1 MVRSGGRSMKR
12 IAPNWLSRLSRAA
25 MPAGKALLAS
35 VAFVGAILGIASPF
49 VVGVLPPVLIP
60 VAVVACVAP
69 ALGVLAWKSRSHHLP
84 DVVVD
89 SDNPD
94 GSYVLR
100 YCPAA
105 DLKEANS
112 WTRLHYGHEYV
123 SDEVAESWRR
133 KAPKSFV
140 GLFDSG
146 GRLSAAFGVIAIESS
161 FMKQFIKGRLQDN
174 IMTPEDICDD
184 DEAKKSPDLY
194 ISGVVVRDPDSF
206 GGKKRAYT
214 MFWGMAKFIEH
225 RYGVRRSRALYALA
239 VSSPSRS
246 WLRRAGFARH
256 NGPDDR
262 IDHLELYSLELT
274 RQQLDSIFYEI
285 GDHSGLCKMELD
297 R

>member
-1 MVRSGGRSMKR
+1 MVRSGCRDMKR
-12 IAPNWLSRLSRAA
+12 IAPNWLSRLKRAWR
-25 MPAGKALLAS
+25 PAGKILLVS
-35 VAFVGAILGIASPF
+35 SGFVGAILGIASRF
-49 VVGVLPPVLIP
+49 VGVLPPVLIP
-60 VAVVACVAP
+60 VAIVGCVVP

-84 DVVVD
+84 DVVFA

-94 GSYVLR
+94 GLYALR

-146 GRLSAAFGVIAIESS
+146 GLLCAAFGVIAVESS
-161 FMKQFIKGRLQDN
+161 FMKQFIKGRLKDN
-174 IMTPEDICDD
+174 ILTSDDICDD
-184 DEAKKSPDLY
+184 DEARKSPDLY
-194 ISGVVVRDPDSF
+194 ISGVVVRDPDSYA
-206 GGKKRAYT
+206 GNKRACT

-225 RYGVRRSRALYALA
+225 RYGVRRRRALYALA

-262 IDHLELYSLELT
+262 LDHLELYSLELT

-285 GDHSGLCKMELD
+285 GDYSGLCKMELD

>member
-1 MVRSGGRSMKR
+1 MKR

-25 MPAGKALLAS
+25 RPAGKTLLAS
-35 VAFVGAILGIASPF
+35 STFVGTILGIAKSF
-49 VVGVLPPVLIP
+49 VGVLSPVLVP
-60 VAVVACVAP
+60 VAIVGCVAP

-89 SDNPD
+89 SDNTD

-112 WTRLHYGHEYV
+112 WTRPHYGHEYV
-123 SDEVAESWRR
+123 SDDVAESWRR

-184 DEAKKSPDLY
+184 DESKKSPDLY
-194 ISGVVVRDPDSF
+194 ISGVVVRDPDSY
-206 GGKKRAYT
+206 GGRKRACA
-214 MFWGMAKFIEH
+214 MFWGIAKFIEH
-225 RYGVRRSRALYALA
+225 RYGVRRRRSLYALA
-239 VSSPSRS
+239 VSSRSKS
-246 WLRRAGFARH
+246 WLLRAGFTRH
-256 NGPDDR
+256 NGPGDR
-262 IDHLELYSLELT
+262 VEHLELFSLELT
-274 RQQLDSIFYEI
+274 RQRLDSLFCVV
-285 GDHSGLCKMELD
+285 GDYSGLCKIELD